1 MVALPP
7 AVEATSNAS
16 CQMINMRVNDTLFA
30 SSIETLGIQL
40 LVYECSSSLV
50 EDLCRASESQVFV
63 ISPALSSC
71 GSWLGFIQW
80 EEVNF
85 DNARGMF

>member
-7 AVEATSNAS
+7 AVEATGNAS
-16 CQMINMRVNDTLFA
+16 SQTININDTLFA
-30 SSIETLGIQL
+30 SCIETLGIQL
-40 LVYECSSSLV
+40 LVCGRNSSLE
-50 EDLCRASESQVFV
+50 EDLCRASEPQVFI
-63 ISPALSSC
+63 ISRALSSC

-80 EEVNF
+80 EEVKF